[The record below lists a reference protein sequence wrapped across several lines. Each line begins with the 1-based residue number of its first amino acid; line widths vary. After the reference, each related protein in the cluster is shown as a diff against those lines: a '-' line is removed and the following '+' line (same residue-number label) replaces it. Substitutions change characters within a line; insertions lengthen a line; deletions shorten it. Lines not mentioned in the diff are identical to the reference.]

1 MYKSII
7 NFFAIGVIALSWQAC
22 SGIDYDGEYS
32 KEGDFEG
39 NNQVYFALKNTLLEP
54 HQLV

>member
-7 NFFAIGVIALSWQAC
+7 NFFAIGVVLALSWQAC
-22 SGIDYDGEYS
+22 SGIDYDGEYYS

-39 NNQVYFALKNTLLEP
+39 IIGVFCLKNTWYP
-54 HQLV
+54 I